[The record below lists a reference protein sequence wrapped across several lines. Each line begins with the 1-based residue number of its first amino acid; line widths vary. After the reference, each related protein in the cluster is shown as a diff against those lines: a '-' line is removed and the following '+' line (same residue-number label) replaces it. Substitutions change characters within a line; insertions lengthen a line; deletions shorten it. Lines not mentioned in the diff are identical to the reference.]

1 MHTQTSTS
9 ALRLPPTVKTSRASA
24 GHQGQGRLWS
34 SSKAVC
40 DLLRIRAPVSL
51 NSENLLFQHMQFKSG
66 QLVHTVGQAF
76 DTLYVVSSGFL
87 KCVLID
93 EFGNE
98 QVLGFPMQ
106 GDLLGLNG
114 ICGRCYASDAVALS
128 DCDVVLLPF
137 KRLIALGRA
146 HPEFEE
152 AMYAVMSR
160 ELDHEQVAIGQ
171 LGACAAEVRVAR
183 FLMSLADRFAAFGHS
198 SRQFS
203 LRMTRLEIGSYL
215 GLSLETVSRTLSALK
230 EAGLITVAQRAIGI
244 VDATGLQT
252 LRRLPSL
259 HCRNK
264 VSADDSMPGCGLCAQ
279 ERPVEAGGDVT
290 ALV

>member
-9 ALRLPPTVKTSRASA
+9 ESRFPGAVQSSRASA
-24 GHQGQGRLWS
+24 GRQGQGRLWS

-40 DLLRIRAPVSL
+40 DLLRIPAPASL
-51 NSENLLFQHMQFKSG
+51 NNEKLLFQHVQFKSG
-66 QLVHTVGQAF
+66 QLVHTVGQGF

-106 GDLLGLNG
+106 GDLLGLDG
-114 ICGRCYASDAVALS
+114 ISGRCHASDAVALT

-137 KRLIALGRA
+137 KRLIALGCA

-160 ELDHEQVAIGQ
+160 QLDHEQVAIGQ

-183 FLMSLADRFAAFGHS
+183 FLVSLADRFAALGHS
-198 SRQFS
+198 NRQFS

-244 VDATGLQT
+244 VDATGLKS

-264 VSADDSMPGCGLCAQ
+264 GSADDSMPDSGLCAL
-279 ERPVEAGGDVT
+279 ERPLLA
-290 ALV
+290 